1 MPKGE
6 ILALFY
12 QQNSPIRNRAAN
24 LFAQFSDKNIDH
36 NWLKIKDLNKNNSTK
51 ARTNTIFIKLFYIK
65 AGVFLTFGYNQDII
79 ITCRYKNKVIATFH
93 RCFQL

>member
-1 MPKGE
+1 MPKVE
-6 ILALFY
+6 TQTLFY

-24 LFAQFSDKNIDH
+24 LFTQFTDKKIGN
-36 NWLKIKDLNKNNSTK
+36 NWLKIKNLNKKNSTK

-79 ITCRYKNKVIATFH
+79 ITCRYKNKVIVTFH
-93 RCFQL
+93 RCF